1 MLCVQVSAKPCVGA
15 RDILTAW
22 SVDNGQIWSE
32 SVAGRLV
39 RETVDPVGCGCIF
52 LHWLLAMN
60 NNRSRQD
67 TYGTYGLSS
76 IALEV
81 IRCIGDPWNC
91 LYVVSFFIIL
101 GGFAGK
107 QTIVAS
113 WADPR
118 ATQHS
123 WTPNARR
130 YLNNIL

>member
-1 MLCVQVSAKPCVGA
+1 MLCVQVSAKPCLGA

-39 RETVDPVGCGCIF
+39 RETVDPVGCGCVL

-60 NNRSRQD
+60 NSRSRQD

-81 IRCIGDPWNC
+81 IRCICDPWNC
-91 LYVVSFFIIL
+91 LYVVSFLIIL
-101 GGFAGK
+101 VTLQVNK
-107 QTIVAS
+107 QLSRLGQTREQPSIVGYPTRE
-113 WADPR
+113 D
-118 ATQHS
+118 
-123 WTPNARR
+123 
-130 YLNNIL
+130 I